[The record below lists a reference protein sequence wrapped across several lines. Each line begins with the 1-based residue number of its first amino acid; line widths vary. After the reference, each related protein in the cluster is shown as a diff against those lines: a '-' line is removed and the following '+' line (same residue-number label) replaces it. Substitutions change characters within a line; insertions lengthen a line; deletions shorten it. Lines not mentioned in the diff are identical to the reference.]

1 MTRARLSLRVSV
13 EKTDHKAALPG
24 EEIIRR
30 IKKALSREGNG
41 SHTWEDVVELL
52 KAGKA
57 QIFFNGDGAW
67 ITEIIH
73 SPRKRWLNVWVVAGQ
88 LPGVMDLQSKVV
100 EFARSQ
106 GISDITATCRLG
118 WKQIAREYGW
128 KEKAMF
134 ITLKVPDEGR

>member
-1 MTRARLSLRVSV
+1 MEKRAHSR
-13 EKTDHKAALPG
+13 EALPG
-24 EEIIRR
+24 DEIVRR

-41 SHTWEDVVELL
+41 SHEWQDVVALL

-57 QIFFNGDGAW
+57 QIFFNEHGAW
-67 ITEIIH
+67 ITEIIQ

-88 LPGVMDLQSKVV
+88 LPGVMDLQAQVI
-100 EFARSQ
+100 EYARSQ
-106 GISDITATCRLG
+106 GISDITATCRFG